1 MYMYKVHKPVP
12 NFLGK
17 IKLAFTCTHMYHI
30 TMRTPQGRPQHK
42 EERTMTNTR
51 ENALALYDG
60 GWRAE
65 DEAWLKAE
73 YELTDDEAAELAREL
88 ASIAE

>member
-17 IKLAFTCTHMYHI
+17 IKLAFTCTHMYYI

-42 EERTMTNTR
+42 EENEMTNTR

-65 DEAWLKAE
+65 DEAELRAE
-73 YELTDDEAAELAREL
+73 YNLTDDEAAELAREL

>member
-1 MYMYKVHKPVP
+1 
-12 NFLGK
+12 
-17 IKLAFTCTHMYHI
+17 
-30 TMRTPQGRPQHK
+30 
-42 EERTMTNTR
+42 MTNTR

-65 DEAWLKAE
+65 DEAELRAE
-73 YELTDDEAAELAREL
+73 CDLTDDEAAELAREL

>member
-1 MYMYKVHKPVP
+1 
-12 NFLGK
+12 
-17 IKLAFTCTHMYHI
+17 MYHI

-42 EERTMTNTR
+42 EEKTMTNTR

-65 DEAWLKAE
+65 DEAELRAE
-73 YELTDDEAAELAREL
+73 YNLTDDEAAELAREL

>member
-1 MYMYKVHKPVP
+1 MYKVHKPVP
-12 NFLGK
+12 DFLDK
-17 IKLAFTCTHMYHI
+17 IKLAFTCTHMYYI

-42 EERTMTNTR
+42 EENEMTNVR
-51 ENALALYDG
+51 ESALALYDG

-65 DEAWLKAE
+65 DEAEFKVE
-73 YELTDDEAAELAREL
+73 YDLTDDEAAELAREL